1 MSLSDLIATY
11 GYGLVALIVAL
22 ESTGLP
28 LPGEATLLT
37 AAIYAGTT
45 HRLSIVGVI
54 AAAAAGAILGDNV
67 GFWIGRE
74 AGYRLLV
81 RYGPRIGITEGKI
94 KLGRYLFMRHGG
106 KVVFFG
112 RFVAVLRALGAFL
125 AGANRMPWASFLVY
139 NAAGGIVWS
148 ALYGGAAYALGAQV
162 HRFLGP
168 IGYVALG
175 LAVIAIGVGWFFLRS
190 HEARLEAEAQRAL
203 PGPLTAP

>member
-11 GYGLVALIVAL
+11 GYGLVAGVVAL

-37 AAIYAGTT
+37 AAVYAGTT

-54 AAAAAGAILGDNV
+54 VAASIGAILGDNV

-74 AGYRLLV
+74 AGIRLLL

-106 KVVFFG
+106 KVVFLA

-125 AGANRMPWASFLVY
+125 AGANRMPWGSFLIY

-148 ALYGGAAYALGAQV
+148 ALYGGAAYAFGDQM
-162 HRFLGP
+162 HRFAGP

-175 LAVIAIGVGWFFLRS
+175 LAAVAIVAGWFFLRS

-203 PGPLTAP
+203 PGPITAK